1 MSDRTRK
8 DDVALPPIDQPIDQ
22 LTQCTASAT
31 SQSPVAHR
39 ARHGQLLH
47 RVHRAVDPSI
57 LLPLVIALGLLAYVS
72 YLAAAP
78 QGGTQLWSIVRHT
91 WLLVVILIA
100 LYLAA
105 RLLVWYVL
113 LGQLGI
119 AVPWRQVTV
128 AFAAGE
134 ITKSLPAG
142 VYLQNYL
149 LGRLSRL
156 GRLSVVRST
165 VATTAMLGLES
176 LLAVPLVLLI
186 GLPGAPWARVTLL
199 GIVLGW
205 IALLLLAWLLVRYR
219 ATRPTPRTVAWRRR
233 LVLLTEE
240 FLAASRELIA
250 PRTVRALGPTAL
262 YMFLYAIVLY
272 AILQAAGVHTVSFED
287 TLGLYAVLVLA
298 VILVPIP
305 TELGIT
311 EFTGLGALLAYG
323 IPGPTAA
330 IVMLSFRVLATGATI
345 LVGGAL
351 LVLMRHELVS
361 TASAERL
368 GGEVAACQCQ

>member
-1 MSDRTRK
+1 MSDWTRK
-8 DDVALPPIDQPIDQ
+8 DDVTLPPIDQWPQSSAGATRQ
-22 LTQCTASAT
+22 L
-31 SQSPVAHR
+31 PVAQP

-47 RVHRAVDPSI
+47 RVHHAADPSK

-78 QGGTQLWSIVRHT
+78 HGGAQLWSIVQHT

-105 RLLVWYVL
+105 RLLVWYAL

-149 LGRLSRL
+149 LGRLSHL
-156 GRLSVVRST
+156 GRPSVVRST

-176 LLAVPLVLLI
+176 LLAVPLALLI

-205 IALLLLAWLLVRYR
+205 LALLLPAWLLVRYR
-219 ATRPTPRTVAWRRR
+219 ATRMTPRAAAWRWR
-233 LVLLTEE
+233 LVLLIDE
-240 FLAASRELIA
+240 FLAAARELLA
-250 PRTVRALGPTAL
+250 PRTAQALAPTAL
-262 YMFLYAIVLY
+262 YMLLYAIVLY
-272 AILQAAGVHTVSFED
+272 AILQAAGVHTVSFGD

-323 IPGPTAA
+323 IPGSTAA

-345 LVGGAL
+345 LVAGAL
-351 LVLMRHELVS
+351 LVVMRHELVS
-361 TASAERL
+361 TARAESL
-368 GGEVAACQCQ
+368 VGEAATCQ

>member
-1 MSDRTRK
+1 MSDWTRK
-8 DDVALPPIDQPIDQ
+8 DDVTLPPIDQWPRSSAGTTRQ
-22 LTQCTASAT
+22 L
-31 SQSPVAHR
+31 PVAQP

-47 RVHRAVDPSI
+47 RVHHAADPSK

-78 QGGTQLWSIVRHT
+78 HGGAQLWSIVEHT

-105 RLLVWYVL
+105 RLLVWYAL

-156 GRLSVVRST
+156 GRLSLVRST
-165 VATTAMLGLES
+165 MATTAMLGLES
-176 LLAVPLVLLI
+176 LLAVPLALLI

-205 IALLLLAWLLVRYR
+205 IALVLLAWLLVHYR
-219 ATRPTPRTVAWRRR
+219 ANRMPPRAAAWRRR

-240 FLAASRELIA
+240 FLAASRELLA
-250 PRTVRALGPTAL
+250 PRTAQALAPTAL
-262 YMFLYAIVLY
+262 YMLLYAIVLY
-272 AILQAAGVHTVSFED
+272 AILQAAGVHTVSFGD

-323 IPGPTAA
+323 IPGSTAA

-345 LVGGAL
+345 LVAGAL

-361 TASAERL
+361 TACAERL
-368 GGEVAACQCQ
+368 AGEVAACQCQ

>member
-1 MSDRTRK
+1 MNDRTRK
-8 DDVALPPIDQPIDQ
+8 DDVALPPIDQ
-22 LTQCTASAT
+22 LTQSSARAM
-31 SQSPVAHR
+31 SQPPVAQPAYS

-47 RVHRAVDPSI
+47 RVHHAVDPSI

-72 YLAAAP
+72 YLGAAP
-78 QGGTQLWSIVRHT
+78 HGGAQLWSIVQQT

-105 RLLVWYVL
+105 RLLVWYTL
-113 LGQLGI
+113 LSQLGI

-156 GRLSVVRST
+156 GRPSVVRST

-176 LLAVPLVLLI
+176 LLAVPLALLI

-205 IALLLLAWLLVRYR
+205 IALVLLAWLFVRYR
-219 ATRPTPRTVAWRRR
+219 ATRMPPRAAAWRWR

-240 FLAASRELIA
+240 FLAASRELLA
-250 PRTVRALGPTAL
+250 PRTAQALAPTAL
-262 YMFLYAIVLY
+262 YMLLYAIVLY
-272 AILQAAGVHTVSFED
+272 AILQAAGVHTVSFGD
-287 TLGLYAVLVLA
+287 TLGLYAVLVLV

-323 IPGPTAA
+323 IPGSTAA

-345 LVGGAL
+345 LVAGAL
-351 LVLMRHELVS
+351 LVVMRHELVS
-361 TASAERL
+361 TACADRRA
-368 GGEVAACQCQ
+368 GEVAACQCQ